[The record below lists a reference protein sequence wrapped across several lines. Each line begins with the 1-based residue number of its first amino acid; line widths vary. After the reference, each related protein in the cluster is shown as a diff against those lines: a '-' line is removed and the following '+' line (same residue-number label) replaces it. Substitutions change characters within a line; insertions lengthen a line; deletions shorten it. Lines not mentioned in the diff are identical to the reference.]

1 MPDFPRQRP
10 QPAPAIRSLRKA
22 LRYGTAAAWI
32 FALTISANAAL
43 FRIFDLLVSR

>member
-10 QPAPAIRSLRKA
+10 QPTPAIRSLRKA
-22 LRYGTAAAWI
+22 LRYGAAFAWI
-32 FALTISANAAL
+32 FALAIGANAAM